1 MTKLIV
7 TPIDMAA
14 PRSFAQRKSIL
25 HAIADLRRARESENV
40 EEMVAVFDALE
51 GVVRDHLETDD
62 ETTVDEAL
70 AMCSANEFDALFS
83 GLISGETIPNP
94 SDAS

>member
-1 MTKLIV
+1 MTKLII

-14 PRSFAQRKSIL
+14 RGSFAQRKAML
-25 HAIADLRRARESENV
+25 HAIADLRRAREANDV
-40 EEMVAVFDALE
+40 AEMVAVFDAIE
-51 GVVRDHLETDD
+51 GLVRDHLETDD
-62 ETTVDEAL
+62 GTTIDDAL

-83 GLISGETIPNP
+83 GLINGETIPNA

>member
-14 PRSFAQRKSIL
+14 RGSFAQRKAVL
-25 HAIADLRRARESENV
+25 HAVADLRRARESGDV
-40 EEMVAVFDALE
+40 AEMVAVFDAIE

-83 GLISGETIPNP
+83 GLISGETIPNS